1 MGDRRLPFYYLDE
14 THLWI
19 ETNGGHRMNRVIKR
33 NITKN
38 PGGRARYIE
47 TTNAYDP
54 NQDSVA
60 QRTHEAV
67 TDAKYFKA
75 TGGVLY
81 DCVEAQD
88 IDNLKNTKLLRKR
101 LKEAYG
107 DSYWI
112 DIDTL
117 IAEINDPRTPPGD
130 AYRFYLNIIKPG
142 DDRWMPKSV
151 WLECADT
158 DDPIMPKDQI
168 TIGFDGSLY
177 DDSTALI
184 GARLRD
190 GKLFILG
197 LWEHDGSDDWEVP
210 IGEVDAVIYKAFQDY
225 RVAWAYCD
233 PYYWQDVIDR
243 WANEFGEKI
252 IFKFP
257 TNRERPMAE
266 AIERFHTGALTGQL
280 KHDGDERLQRHVLN
294 AVTKEVRQGYV
305 ISKDRPK
312 SRNKI
317 DAAVAA
323 ILAYEACYDAI
334 RDGRMRKRRR
344 AIGL

>member
-1 MGDRRLPFYYLDE
+1 
-14 THLWI
+14 
-19 ETNGGHRMNRVIKR
+19 V
-33 NITKN
+33 
-38 PGGRARYIE
+38 E

-60 QRTHEAV
+60 QRTHEAI
-67 TDAKYFKA
+67 TGRKA
-75 TGGVLY
+75 SKNILY
-81 DCVEAQD
+81 DCIEATD
-88 IDNLKNTKLLRKR
+88 FDNLQDTTLLRNR
-101 LKEAYG
+101 LQEAYG
-107 DSYWI
+107 DSYWV
-112 DIDTL
+112 DIDTI
-117 IAEINDPRTPPGD
+117 IAAIEDPRTPPGD

-151 WLECADT
+151 WESCADT

-177 DDSTALI
+177 SDATCLM
-184 GARLRD
+184 GCRLRD

-197 LWEHDGSDDWEVP
+197 LWESDGSDEWEVP
-210 IGEVDAVIYKAFQDY
+210 IGEVDAVLYKAFKDY

-243 WANEFGEKI
+243 WAAEFGDKI

-257 TNRERPMAE
+257 TNRERPMCE
-266 AIERFHTGALTGQL
+266 AIERFHTSAVTGQL
-280 KHDGDERLQRHVLN
+280 KHDGDPDLQRHVLN
-294 AVTKEVRQGYV
+294 AVTKEARQGYV
-305 ISKDRPK
+305 ITKDRPK
-312 SRNKI
+312 SKNKI

-334 RDGRMRKRRR
+334 RGGRMRKRRR